1 MMDHMYIWA
10 AYAAVNVLVCLIYGI
25 DKLKAVKKKWRIP
38 EKTLLVLALLGPLG
52 ALAGMLLFRHKIRKP
67 KFYLGVPAILLLE
80 GAAVYFFLLR

>member
-1 MMDHMYIWA
+1 MIDHMYIWA
-10 AYAAVNVLVCLIYGI
+10 VYAAVNVLVCLIYGI

-38 EKTLLVLALLGPLG
+38 EKTLLILALLGPLG